1 MTLNASTSPNVPDGT
16 SINSLQIT
24 APATVTLGGAL
35 TLNSGGLLVT
45 GSGADSI
52 TGGTL
57 EGASGADL
65 IVHQYSTG
73 DLTISSTLADNG
85 GATALTNPAP
95 AG

>member
-1 MTLNASTSPNVPDGT
+1 M
-16 SINSLQIT
+16 
-24 APATVTLGGAL
+24 TLGGTL

-45 GSGADSI
+45 GSGGDAI

-85 GATALTNPAP
+85 GATALTKSGPGRLII
-95 AG
+95 AGTDNMTGNNYLNGGTV